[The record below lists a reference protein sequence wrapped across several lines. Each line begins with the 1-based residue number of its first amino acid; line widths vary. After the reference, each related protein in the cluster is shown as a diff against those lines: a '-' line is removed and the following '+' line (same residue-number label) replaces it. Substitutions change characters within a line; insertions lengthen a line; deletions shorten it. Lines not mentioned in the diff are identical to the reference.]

1 MPRPDLDMSV
11 SARCQTV
18 GRSLLPGRP
27 TPAALNEREDER
39 GAVMVEMAVISVV
52 LVLLLFGIIEG
63 GLAFRAK
70 LGLSN
75 SADEAARRGAV
86 AANDPFAD
94 WQVLQQILIHSSDG
108 GSSIERVV
116 VFKADSDGSGPP
128 VACIDASSSSHQ
140 CNSYGPE
147 DLLRPRS
154 DFGSCGGLDGSW
166 CPNDR
171 SRRLADLDLLGVWV
185 RGRFDSP
192 SGALG
197 TISMVEL
204 SIQPLESAGQ

>member
-1 MPRPDLDMSV
+1 MSAP
-11 SARCQTV
+11 ARCLPIA
-18 GRSLLPGRP
+18 GRRLFRSTTSRQP
-27 TPAALNEREDER
+27 EDER
-39 GAVMVEMAVISVV
+39 GAVIVEMAIIAVI
-52 LVLLLFGIIEG
+52 LMLLLFGIVEG

-75 SADEAARRGAV
+75 SADEAARRGSV

-94 WQVLQQILIHSSDG
+94 WQILQQVLEHSSDG

-116 VFKADSDGSGPP
+116 IFKADATGNGP
-128 VACIDASSSSHQ
+128 AEQCIDASSSASE
-140 CNSYGPE
+140 CNSYGAS

-154 DFGSCGGLDGSW
+154 DFGTCGALDGSW

-171 SRRLADLDLLGVWV
+171 SRRLADLDLIGVWV

-197 TISMVEL
+197 SFSMEEL
-204 SIQPLESAGQ
+204 SIQALESAGQ